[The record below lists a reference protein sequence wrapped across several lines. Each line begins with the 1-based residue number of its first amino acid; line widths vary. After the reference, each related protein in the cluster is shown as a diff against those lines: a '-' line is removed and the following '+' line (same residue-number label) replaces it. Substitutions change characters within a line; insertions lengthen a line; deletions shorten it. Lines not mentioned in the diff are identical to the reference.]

1 MAKQD
6 ENADRQ
12 VEVSVRSRLD
22 RDDQWHI
29 RALARYEVAVADG
42 RSTLTGY
49 VRQRQTA
56 VAMVNLARRVE
67 GVSSVDDQLVA
78 DDELVSAVASS
89 IGRTRINRG
98 SQLVVRAELGHV
110 RVGGVYPS
118 PDARADALRVG
129 AAVPGVVAVTHAR
142 ASDLIA

>member
-1 MAKQD
+1 
-6 ENADRQ
+6 
-12 VEVSVRSRLD
+12 
-22 RDDQWHI
+22 
-29 RALARYEVAVADG
+29 
-42 RSTLTGY
+42 
-49 VRQRQTA
+49 
-56 VAMVNLARRVE
+56 
-67 GVSSVDDQLVA
+67 VA

-129 AAVPGVVAVTHAR
+129 AAVPGVVAVTDAR